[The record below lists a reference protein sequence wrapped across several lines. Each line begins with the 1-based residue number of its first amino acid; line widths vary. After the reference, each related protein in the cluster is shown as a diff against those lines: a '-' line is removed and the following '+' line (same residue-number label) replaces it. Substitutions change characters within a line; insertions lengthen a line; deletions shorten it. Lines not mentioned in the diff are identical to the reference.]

1 MKTKISLLIAAVFC
15 LVSCDLDKK
24 PLAQLSPD
32 TFFSTET
39 ELQAFSN
46 QFYEIFPGTEIY
58 GEQSDMIV
66 KLGLT
71 TEMLGTRTI
80 PESGSGWTWTTL
92 REYNTLI
99 EYSVNCKDENVR
111 NKYVALARFFRAYF
125 YFEKVKR
132 FGDVPFYDKQLGSDD
147 ADLYKPRDSRE
158 FVMGKII
165 DDLDFAIEHLSSNH
179 DAYRITK
186 WTALALKSRACLFE
200 GTFRKY
206 HGASSPFLQN
216 LPADAHPYTYYLDLA
231 VKAAEEFIDLSG
243 YTIYTGGGTK
253 NSYRDL
259 FASAD
264 AIADEII
271 LARDYYIGEKNNLHN
286 ATYYTLGAYGLPS
299 MTRKMACTY
308 LMADGSRYTDK
319 SGWQT
324 MSFADE
330 TKNRDPRM
338 AQSIRIGDYTRIGST
353 VIEGPSFNNSITGYQ
368 PHKWMQGKDLGV
380 DAYGKSY
387 NDLPLFRSAE
397 VYLNFAEALAE
408 LEGQT
413 GRELTQAD
421 IDKSVKKL
429 RDRVGMP
436 NINLAQANANPDPYL
451 LAEESGYPNVTGPN
465 QGIILE
471 LRRERS
477 VEFFMENHRYYD
489 LMRWKNGKALQ
500 YQNLGIYVPGMGKY
514 DLNGDGKDD
523 VEFITSEGKY
533 YIKASNNTEIHLTE
547 TSKGYIITNYEL
559 ERKWTETKDYL
570 YPIPTKDRQLT
581 HGVLAQN
588 PGWDDGLVF

>member
-179 DAYRITK
+179 DA
-186 WTALALKSRACLFE
+186 
-200 GTFRKY
+200 
-206 HGASSPFLQN
+206 
-216 LPADAHPYTYYLDLA
+216 
-231 VKAAEEFIDLSG
+231 
-243 YTIYTGGGTK
+243 
-253 NSYRDL
+253 
-259 FASAD
+259 
-264 AIADEII
+264 
-271 LARDYYIGEKNNLHN
+271 
-286 ATYYTLGAYGLPS
+286 
-299 MTRKMACTY
+299 
-308 LMADGSRYTDK
+308 
-319 SGWQT
+319 
-324 MSFADE
+324 
-330 TKNRDPRM
+330 
-338 AQSIRIGDYTRIGST
+338 
-353 VIEGPSFNNSITGYQ
+353 
-368 PHKWMQGKDLGV
+368 
-380 DAYGKSY
+380 
-387 NDLPLFRSAE
+387 
-397 VYLNFAEALAE
+397 
-408 LEGQT
+408 
-413 GRELTQAD
+413 
-421 IDKSVKKL
+421 
-429 RDRVGMP
+429 
-436 NINLAQANANPDPYL
+436 
-451 LAEESGYPNVTGPN
+451 
-465 QGIILE
+465 
-471 LRRERS
+471 
-477 VEFFMENHRYYD
+477 
-489 LMRWKNGKALQ
+489 
-500 YQNLGIYVPGMGKY
+500 
-514 DLNGDGKDD
+514 
-523 VEFITSEGKY
+523 
-533 YIKASNNTEIHLTE
+533 
-547 TSKGYIITNYEL
+547 
-559 ERKWTETKDYL
+559 
-570 YPIPTKDRQLT
+570 
-581 HGVLAQN
+581 
-588 PGWDDGLVF
+588 